1 MHTLLPSPLTAEE
14 VPRLPPNVKLAGGGA
29 ESIPG
34 DEESSASDVRSMNES
49 SMCVA
54 DALGAAGADFIHQG
68 TELDILETGHH
79 LGERVDLSTDL
90 HSPELACSLRDA
102 WHGRGGFSPFAG

>member
-1 MHTLLPSPLTAEE
+1 MMHTLLSSPLTAEE
-14 VPRLPPNVKLAGGGA
+14 VPGPPPNVKGGGA

-49 SMCVA
+49 STFVA
-54 DALGAAGADFIHQG
+54 DALGAAGADFTHQG
-68 TELDILETGHH
+68 TQPDIFETGHH

-102 WHGRGGFSPFAG
+102 WHGRGGLSPFAG